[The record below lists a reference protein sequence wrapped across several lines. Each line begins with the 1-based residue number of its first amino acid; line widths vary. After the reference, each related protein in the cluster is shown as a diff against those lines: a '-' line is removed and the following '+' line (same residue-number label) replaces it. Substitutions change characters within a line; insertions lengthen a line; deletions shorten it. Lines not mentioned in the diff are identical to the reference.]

1 MAIVGVAGLTAI
13 LLYCM
18 ATYGN
23 IWLAY
28 VGYCLVRVSYQVLM
42 TVASFEIVKYLPEDA
57 FALIFGINTFAA
69 VGVQSL
75 LSLIVNTILG
85 KKIMPCPFTGP
96 KIFCA
101 GPNFLSQPKNLTA
114 FSASSKTFVPAQKP
128 ILLNTNH
135 LLSGTKCL

>member
-1 MAIVGVAGLTAI
+1 MAIVGVAGLTSI

-18 ATYGN
+18 ATYAN

-85 KKIMPCPFTGP
+85 KKISELKVKSKVSLLGVYLLWGDCMFIPADWG
-96 KIFCA
+96 
-101 GPNFLSQPKNLTA
+101 
-114 FSASSKTFVPAQKP
+114 FSVTRFDYIGA
-128 ILLNTNH
+128 
-135 LLSGTKCL
+135 

>member
-1 MAIVGVAGLTAI
+1 MAIVGVASLTAI

-18 ATYGN
+18 AIYGS

-42 TVASFEIVKYLPEDA
+42 TVASFEIVKFLPEDA

-85 KKIMPCPFTGP
+85 KKISEVKFIYSEKATKFCEIFT
-96 KIFCA
+96 
-101 GPNFLSQPKNLTA
+101 PNVKREVIRYEN
-114 FSASSKTFVPAQKP
+114 FVVIIPV
-128 ILLNTNH
+128 
-135 LLSGTKCL
+135 

>member
-1 MAIVGVAGLTAI
+1 MKYDDGFIISGSFAVFSIGHISADWRRWGDMAIVGVAGLTAI

-85 KKIMPCPFTGP
+85 KKISEL
-96 KIFCA
+96 KVKS
-101 GPNFLSQPKNLTA
+101 LELRS
-114 FSASSKTFVPAQKP
+114 
-128 ILLNTNH
+128 
-135 LLSGTKCL
+135 

>member
-1 MAIVGVAGLTAI
+1 MVIVGVAGLTAI

-18 ATYGN
+18 AIYGN

-85 KKIMPCPFTGP
+85 KKIIEL
-96 KIFCA
+96 KVKS
-101 GPNFLSQPKNLTA
+101 LELRS
-114 FSASSKTFVPAQKP
+114 
-128 ILLNTNH
+128 
-135 LLSGTKCL
+135 

>member
-101 GPNFLSQPKNLTA
+101 GPNFLCQNKKLFTYCGSHKHFGPDKKMICIQ
-114 FSASSKTFVPAQKP
+114 
-128 ILLNTNH
+128 
-135 LLSGTKCL
+135 

>member
-85 KKIMPCPFTGP
+85 KKISELKVKSLELTLFHAGFLRYCPP
-96 KIFCA
+96 
-101 GPNFLSQPKNLTA
+101 LVSQLWDPKN
-114 FSASSKTFVPAQKP
+114 SKTQFSQTDMV
-128 ILLNTNH
+128 LSFH
-135 LLSGTKCL
+135 LSS

>member
-85 KKIMPCPFTGP
+85 KKISEL
-96 KIFCA
+96 KA
-101 GPNFLSQPKNLTA
+101 N
-114 FSASSKTFVPAQKP
+114 SKVSLLGIYLLWGDCMFIPADWG
-128 ILLNTNH
+128 L
-135 LLSGTKCL
+135 